1 MSIKI
6 CVFCFCI
13 GLLNSLF
20 PCLHVDHELWTIEDG
35 FSKAQQR
42 SIFRK
47 KKQQRINPPFSCSN
61 GESKISRVYL
71 RNGFVLFIR
80 IKTKCMCTKKV
91 PARAVRFPTMS
102 INHVSL
108 FNQQRIF
115 VTEKLLIQ
123 TALEQANPIKKKFTY
138 VQLSGKP
145 CACYCTKHRVN
156 S

>member
-1 MSIKI
+1 MSIMSSGQSKTVLVKPNNVRYLEGKKSNEKI
-6 CVFCFCI
+6 HHFCAVMV
-13 GLLNSLF
+13 S
-20 PCLHVDHELWTIEDG
+20 
-35 FSKAQQR
+35 Q
-42 SIFRK
+42 
-47 KKQQRINPPFSCSN
+47 
-61 GESKISRVYL
+61 KISRVYL

-123 TALEQANPIKKKFTY
+123 TALEQANPIKKNNLHMY
-138 VQLSGKP
+138 
-145 CACYCTKHRVN
+145 N
-156 S
+156 SPASPALAIVPSIA

>member
-1 MSIKI
+1 MKI

-13 GLLNSLF
+13 GLLNRLF
-20 PCLHVDHELWTIEDG
+20 PCLHVDHELCKIEDT
-35 FSKAQQR
+35 FSQAQQS

-47 KKQQRINPPFSCSN
+47 KERLNPPFLSSN

-91 PARAVRFPTMS
+91 PARAVRFSTMS

-123 TALEQANPIKKKFTY
+123 TALEQANPI
-138 VQLSGKP
+138 
-145 CACYCTKHRVN
+145 
-156 S
+156 